1 MSGDSFQLCIGVVIR
16 TLNDTKSHCD
26 SHGHHHQGPTYNTE
40 HPSEK
45 IYIIYL
51 YTLLYEQHAL
61 LVLHTNE
68 KLVQCVIFIQFINE

>member
-1 MSGDSFQLCIGVVIR
+1 MTHSCC
-16 TLNDTKSHCD
+16 N
-26 SHGHHHQGPTYNTE
+26 SHGHHHQGPTYNAE

-45 IYIIYL
+45 TCIIYL

-68 KLVQCVIFIQFINE
+68 KLVQSVIFIQFINE